1 MDTSTIQL
9 VTIASDLHFTNI
21 LLLALLAMST
31 IDFIRR
37 VIIPNRSNSRY
48 D

>member
-1 MDTSTIQL
+1 MDTSTVQL
-9 VTIASDLHFTNI
+9 VTIANDLHVTNV
-21 LLLALLAMST
+21 LLLALLVMAT